1 MNDAI
6 LLAAPIAIGFLIAG
20 LSAINLRSEP
30 WQRALLV
37 GGSIAQVL
45 LAAWLL
51 RETVQRGMIAAS
63 MGFWKAPFGIVLVSD
78 TTAALLVVVTALL
91 GVLAVSQELSMIP
104 RSQIRRG
111 HVVFRF
117 LLLSGVSGAFL
128 TGDLFNLYV
137 WFEVLLMASFVLLG
151 LGPSKARAEGAT
163 KYVVLNLL
171 SSVSFLGGIGLLY
184 AAYGTLNMAQLHQLA
199 SAAPPSPLAT
209 AGTIALLS
217 AFAVKAG
224 LFPLFAWLPSSYHL
238 PEPPVAALFAGLLTK
253 VGVYALLRTGTLL
266 APGHDWLPTTFAV
279 AAALTMSL
287 AVLGAVAQ
295 SHMRRILSWHIPSQI
310 GYMAMGLALGTRAAL
325 AATVFYIVHHIL
337 VKTGLFLAAGSVR
350 LRRDSE
356 DLSDGGG
363 IWKHSP
369 LAALAFLGC
378 ALSLAGM
385 PPFSGFWAKIGIVR
399 EGLAV
404 ESWMLVAVALGTSVL
419 TLYSMVK
426 IWNECYWKDPVVAV
440 PKPARIR
447 CAAVDVPV
455 VALAGT
461 TLLLGVFPGPL
472 WSLAMVAG
480 EQLSDPSLY
489 VRAVLGS
496 VP

>member
-6 LLAAPIAIGFLIAG
+6 LVASPIVVGFLVAG
-20 LSAINLRSEP
+20 LSALNLRSEA
-30 WQRALLV
+30 WQRTLLV
-37 GGSIAQVL
+37 VGSLLQVV
-45 LAAWLL
+45 AASWLL
-51 RETVQRGMIAAS
+51 VQTAGRGMVAAS
-63 MGFWKAPFGIVLVSD
+63 MGYWPAPFGIVLVSD
-78 TTAALLVVVTALL
+78 VTSALLVLVTAVL
-91 GVLAVSQELSMIP
+91 GLVALPQELSMIP
-104 RSQIRRG
+104 SSQIRRG

-117 LLLSGVSGAFL
+117 LLLSGVCGAFL

-184 AAYGTLNMAQLHQLA
+184 AAYGTLNMAQLHHLA
-199 SAAPPSPLAT
+199 SQSAPSPLAT
-209 AGTIALLS
+209 AGTIAIFT

-238 PEPPVAALFAGLLTK
+238 PETPVAALFAGLLTK
-253 VGVYALLRTGTLL
+253 VGVYALVRMGTLL
-266 APGHDWLPTTFAV
+266 SPGQDWLAPAFAV
-279 AAALTMSL
+279 AAILTMAL

-295 SHMRRILSWHIPSQI
+295 THMRRILSWHIPSQI

-337 VKTGLFLAAGSVR
+337 VKTGLFLAAGSLR
-350 LRRDSE
+350 LRRHSE
-356 DLSDGGG
+356 ELAQGGG
-363 IWKHSP
+363 LWKSSP
-369 LAALAFLGC
+369 LAAVAFLAC

-399 EGLAV
+399 EGLSL
-404 ESWMLVAVALGTSVL
+404 ESWLLVAVALGTSVL

-426 IWNECYWKDPVVAV
+426 IWNEGFWKEPEEVLPAPTRGTAFAVDSPVVVLAV
-440 PKPARIR
+440 
-447 CAAVDVPV
+447 V
-455 VALAGT
+455 
-461 TLLLGVFPGPL
+461 TLVLGLFPGPL
-472 WSLAMVAG
+472 WSLAVVAG

-489 VRAVLGS
+489 VRTVLGEA
-496 VP
+496 P